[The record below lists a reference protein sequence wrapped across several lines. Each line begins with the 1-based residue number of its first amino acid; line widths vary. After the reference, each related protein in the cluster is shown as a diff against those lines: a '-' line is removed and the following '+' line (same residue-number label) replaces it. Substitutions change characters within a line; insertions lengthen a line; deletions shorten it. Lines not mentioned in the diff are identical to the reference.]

1 VQVNSIRYTLLF
13 ATAVC
18 LVCSMLV
25 ASATVL
31 LRDRQH
37 ANQLLYL
44 QKNVLQATGLLKPGE
59 QMSDREVVAL
69 FERSIRI
76 RLVDLQTGDYVESPS
91 VDPSRYDQRR
101 ARADPAQSREAPPNL
116 SQIKRLPNL
125 ATVALVVKDG
135 KPVQVVLPIEGI
147 GLYGTLYGFVALD
160 RDQRA
165 GRLLGLRPAAVEAP
179 RQALEAEADVT
190 QGGAP
195 AAAEGIAAAIEDGA
209 EGVDERPRRHRR
221 GGDPH
226 PGLDGA
232 RLGGLQHGAGAQR
245 SDPKT
250 GDPGRFP
257 EGRGPQGD
265 DIRIVDYVR
274 CVQRALGKMK
284 FPSTGAPT
292 VVTLPVSLG

>member
-76 RLVDLQTGDYVESPS
+76 RLVDLQTGDYVENPS

-101 ARADPAQSREAPPNL
+101 ARADPSQSREAPPNL
-116 SQIKRLPNL
+116 SQIKRLPNV

-135 KPVQVVLPIEGI
+135 KPVQAVLPIEGI

-160 RDQRA
+160 RDLTTIRGLAFYENRETPGLGGEVDNPKWKAQWPGRKAFDAAGKIRISLKKGGGVGPAEQDPYQVDALSGATITSNGVTRMLHFWLGENGFGPYLAKARA
-165 GRLLGLRPAAVEAP
+165 
-179 RQALEAEADVT
+179 
-190 QGGAP
+190 
-195 AAAEGIAAAIEDGA
+195 
-209 EGVDERPRRHRR
+209 R
-221 GGDPH
+221 GG
-226 PGLDGA
+226 L
-232 RLGGLQHGAGAQR
+232 
-245 SDPKT
+245 
-250 GDPGRFP
+250 
-257 EGRGPQGD
+257 
-265 DIRIVDYVR
+265 
-274 CVQRALGKMK
+274 
-284 FPSTGAPT
+284 
-292 VVTLPVSLG
+292 

>member
-1 VQVNSIRYTLLF
+1 MQVNSIRYTLLF

-160 RDQRA
+160 RDLTTIRGLAFYENRETPGLGGEVDNPKWKAQWPGRKAFDEA
-165 GRLLGLRPAAVEAP
+165 GKILISLKKGGGVGSPEKDPYQVDALSGATITSNGVTRMLHFWLGENGFGPYLAKVRV
-179 RQALEAEADVT
+179 
-190 QGGAP
+190 
-195 AAAEGIAAAIEDGA
+195 
-209 EGVDERPRRHRR
+209 R
-221 GGDPH
+221 GG
-226 PGLDGA
+226 L
-232 RLGGLQHGAGAQR
+232 
-245 SDPKT
+245 
-250 GDPGRFP
+250 
-257 EGRGPQGD
+257 
-265 DIRIVDYVR
+265 
-274 CVQRALGKMK
+274 
-284 FPSTGAPT
+284 
-292 VVTLPVSLG
+292 

>member
-1 VQVNSIRYTLLF
+1 MQVNSIRYTLLF

-18 LVCSMLV
+18 LACSMLV

-44 QKNVLQATGLLKPGE
+44 QKNVLQATGLLKAGE
-59 QMSDREVVAL
+59 RMSDREVVAL

-76 RLVDLQTGDYVESPS
+76 RLVDLQTGDYVENPS

-116 SQIKRLPNL
+116 SQIKRLPNV

-160 RDQRA
+160 RDLTTIRGLAFYENRETPGLGGEVDNPKWKAQWPGRKAFDEAGKIRISLKKGGGVGSPKEDPYQVDALSGATITSNGVTRMLHFWLGENGFGPYLAKLRA
-165 GRLLGLRPAAVEAP
+165 
-179 RQALEAEADVT
+179 
-190 QGGAP
+190 
-195 AAAEGIAAAIEDGA
+195 
-209 EGVDERPRRHRR
+209 R
-221 GGDPH
+221 GG
-226 PGLDGA
+226 L
-232 RLGGLQHGAGAQR
+232 
-245 SDPKT
+245 
-250 GDPGRFP
+250 
-257 EGRGPQGD
+257 
-265 DIRIVDYVR
+265 
-274 CVQRALGKMK
+274 
-284 FPSTGAPT
+284 
-292 VVTLPVSLG
+292 

>member
-160 RDQRA
+160 RDLTTIRGLAFYENRETPGLGGEVDNPKWKAQWPGRKAFDEA
-165 GRLLGLRPAAVEAP
+165 GKILISLKKGGGVGSPEKDPYQVDALSGATITSNGVTRMLHFWLGENGFGPYLAKVRV
-179 RQALEAEADVT
+179 
-190 QGGAP
+190 
-195 AAAEGIAAAIEDGA
+195 
-209 EGVDERPRRHRR
+209 R
-221 GGDPH
+221 GG
-226 PGLDGA
+226 L
-232 RLGGLQHGAGAQR
+232 
-245 SDPKT
+245 
-250 GDPGRFP
+250 
-257 EGRGPQGD
+257 
-265 DIRIVDYVR
+265 
-274 CVQRALGKMK
+274 
-284 FPSTGAPT
+284 
-292 VVTLPVSLG
+292 